1 MYPNGDKN
9 IILGVDVPRFI
20 KGYEQNER
28 ELNRL
33 TYNQSVVAGHIMWEL
48 VKSGILK
55 DGLYEFDVIKPEYER
70 DSSFGKI
77 MVKLGMVSDCS
88 NPKAYEEAF
97 NNLLANNKLSDK
109 CRIMV
114 ADCYMK
120 MSISMS
126 KGEKLEIVDKTAD
139 EVSC

>member
-1 MYPNGDKN
+1 MKFSSVMTPAFMVIRFLLVLALCIGNYSCSENSSKDFYIQAEKATNDGDIAKA
-9 IILGVDVPRFI
+9 ISLYKSAIEADDSFI
-20 KGYEQNER
+20 EAYQ
-28 ELNRL
+28 
-33 TYNQSVVAGHIMWEL
+33 
-48 VKSGILK
+48 
-55 DGLYEFDVIKPEYER
+55 
-70 DSSFGKI
+70 
-77 MVKLGMVSDCS
+77 KLGTIYYLQNS
-88 NPKAYEEAF
+88 YEEAF

-114 ADCYMK
+114 ADCYIK